1 MSCMIQVETY
11 HTEVERIVRDV
22 LLTMTSYETHPS
34 NEQYAPSKDRLT
46 CAVFFAGSW
55 KGGVIIECPLAM
67 GFEFTSRLMR
77 IPAPESFN
85 DDVCDALGE
94 LANMIGGNLKSVLPP
109 GSSLSIPT
117 VVEGSHYSLRIC
129 GQNRNERMAF
139 VGLDGPF
146 WVTLVEIEN

>member
-1 MSCMIQVETY
+1 MSSMLQVETY

-22 LLTMTSYETHPS
+22 LLTMTSYETNPS
-34 NEQYAPSKDRLT
+34 DAAYALSTDRVT

-55 KGGVIIECPLAM
+55 RGGVIIECPMAM
-67 GFEFTSRLMR
+67 AFEFTSRLMR
-77 IPAPESFN
+77 IPAPSGFN

-94 LANMIGGNLKSVLPP
+94 LVNMIGGNLKSVLPP

-139 VGLDGPF
+139 EGLDGPF
-146 WVTLVEIEN
+146 WVTLVEIDD

>member
-1 MSCMIQVETY
+1 MSSMLQVESY
-11 HTEVERIVRDV
+11 HTEVARIVRDV
-22 LLTMTSYETHPS
+22 LLTMTSYETDSSEVAYSP
-34 NEQYAPSKDRLT
+34 AADRLT
-46 CAVFFAGSW
+46 CAVFFAGAW
-55 KGGVIIECPLAM
+55 KGGVVIECPLPMA
-67 GFEFTSRLMR
+67 FEFTSRLMR
-77 IPAPESFN
+77 IPAPDQFN

-139 VGLDGPF
+139 EGIDGPF
-146 WVTLVEIEN
+146 WVTLVEIDD

>member
-1 MSCMIQVETY
+1 MSSMLQVESY

-22 LLTMTSYETHPS
+22 LLTMTSYETNPS
-34 NEQYAPSKDRLT
+34 GTDYAPAADRLT
-46 CAVFFAGSW
+46 CAVFFAGAW

-67 GFEFTSRLMR
+67 AFEFTSRLMR
-77 IPAPESFN
+77 IPAPDRFN

-139 VGLDGPF
+139 EGIDGTF
-146 WVTLVEIEN
+146 WVTLVEIES

>member
-1 MSCMIQVETY
+1 MSSMLQIETY

-22 LLTMTSYETHPS
+22 LLTMTSYETNPS
-34 NEQYAPSKDRLT
+34 EALYSPSTDRLT
-46 CAVFFAGSW
+46 CAVFFAGAW
-55 KGGVIIECPLAM
+55 KGGVILECALPMA
-67 GFEFTSRLMR
+67 FEFTSRLMR
-77 IPAPESFN
+77 IPAPDRFN

-129 GQNRNERMAF
+129 GQNRNERLAF
-139 VGLDGPF
+139 EGIDGPF
-146 WVTLVEIEN
+146 WVTLVEIDD